1 MKPHDFI
8 AKIAPIAV
16 EDMRRYGVPASL
28 TIAQAIL
35 ESNWGKS
42 GLTQKA
48 NNLFGIKGTG
58 TAGSITMPTVEY
70 KGQTRYTT
78 NAKFRKYH
86 SWSESVEDHTR
97 LIMNGTRDKPKR
109 YHGVLWADY
118 KTAATAIWKG
128 GYATDPNYPQK
139 LISIIEKY
147 DLDQYDL
154 QGQEKEEDIVK
165 IEALTAEVEKL
176 KKQVNL
182 LTDNQTAQTKVV
194 EKQESQINQLEN
206 TLKSLQNLH
215 SSNSVPSW
223 AEPALQAALKAGV
236 IQDTEGSYDF
246 YRVMTV
252 LYRLDLLDGT
262 K

>member
-1 MKPHDFI
+1 MKPHEFI
-8 AKIAPIAV
+8 AKLAPIAV

-58 TAGSITMPTVEY
+58 PAGSVTMPTVEY

-78 NAKFRKYH
+78 NAQFRKYN

-97 LIMNGTRDKPKR
+97 LILNGTRDKPKR
-109 YHGVLWADY
+109 YHGVLWAEY

-128 GYATDPNYPQK
+128 GYATDPSYPQK

-147 DLDQYDL
+147 DLNQYDL
-154 QGQEKEEDIVK
+154 QGQVKEEDIVK
-165 IEALTAEVEKL
+165 IEALTAEVQKL
-176 KKQVNL
+176 KEQVRL
-182 LTDNQTAQTKVV
+182 LTDNQAAQTKIV
-194 EKQESQINQLEN
+194 EKQESQINQLQN
-206 TLKSLQNLH
+206 TVKSLQNLH
-215 SSNSVPSW
+215 TSESVPSW
-223 AEPALQAALKAGV
+223 AEPALQAAIKAGV
-236 IQDTEGSYDF
+236 IQGKEGSYDF
-246 YRVMTV
+246 YRAMTV
-252 LYRLDLLDGT
+252 LYRLGLLDGT